1 MASQDYEEKGIELFD
16 DVVKIYAQAEQEMLA
31 KVAKRVKKGATD
43 TGWNE
48 TKLDDVQSMNKQID
62 AILTSAQTKVM
73 NKVSS
78 HAKAEYMKAADIQ
91 FDEGISDYVK
101 DSVRVTSEYMSKNFN
116 TMIKRVTQDE
126 NDFKGLNSG
135 AMMYIDPK
143 DTSVLHINP
152 AKFKDKSVAQIN
164 EMLKAQEGKYH
175 KNMDMKSLVMHEYGH
190 VVAVNKNLGPT
201 MDKLL
206 SEFVKSD
213 KFNDFVKS
221 LSPDEQM
228 MLPYLDDSQK
238 VAKMVSYYA
247 GTSKDELFAEA
258 FADYYKNGENASEFA
273 KMLGKEV
280 EEISKKEV
288 EEAVKKRQAAQT
300 FKQMMND
307 AEIPMNLQQLLLA
320 TNNLLTNAK
329 FQVLRNADD
338 AYRQIQANASTAL
351 LSGVDTRIGVSQRM
365 LNEFAQKGITT
376 FVDKSGR
383 HWDLGSYAEMCART
397 VSSHAA
403 LQGHIQRQEEVGEDL
418 VKVSSIG
425 TTCPICMPWQGVVL
439 SISGKSPKYH
449 SLDEAKSAGL
459 FHPNCKH
466 TLLMYIPELDDGT
479 ENEGKVE
486 PSPVDVTSKSFVR
499 NKLIEQQRSNE
510 RNIRYWKKRMSM
522 AITPEDKEKARQ
534 KVKYW
539 QQTNMLF
546 CEKNGLRRQYAREN
560 SLRPNKLGKT
570 GVFIGGSKFE
580 FEELYKDVVGV
591 SSQTVFKAVDL
602 SGKRYD
608 SWLRDEIVS
617 LDQLDIDKAQM
628 KDASYK
634 SVTPTSL
641 YKKYIGDNPLA
652 DWAAVS
658 PYEKGTKEYKSGY
671 AKWLKMQIDEI
682 GVSYKIKPK
691 YTEVHEDIPIEDTK
705 LSATEIYKKYHDGKK
720 PTVAYSEAGGEEGTG
735 MKYGKWVETE
745 KKKLIK
751 EGITKT
757 VPFDSSTMEKTRTV
771 IKEAKKVVEEAE
783 KFVEEP
789 ELVAYKEMLKKTK
802 TEPKAISTEMKLIS
816 DKIKTATGFEKTL
829 LEKKYEAVKE
839 HDLDVLREKVK
850 TAKLGSGTGDV
861 DFEMK
866 WLKEHVLDSKTIPDE
881 VKAHVKKKYDI
892 WDERKKELD
901 AIEAEKKRKAEEKA
915 REEERKRRLVKDIK
929 DTVYK
934 HGYKNEDL
942 EMMKSMFKDD
952 DKDASIKRKAI
963 DDIISERE
971 AQAEARRR
979 AEEEAKLRE
988 QRAKERAE
996 RRAKGGYIPRDTGA
1010 SVLDG
1015 LTDYYGRS
1023 SAKSTAKSMIKN
1035 IASKLGLTEEQAL
1048 QQVNDDL
1055 AAIVDECQ
1063 FGARISGRVL
1073 KLVLSDDPSTR
1084 GFKNLFEVGTGGGC
1098 TNKDVRA
1105 KGENRVF
1112 GYSGA
1117 AEKWKNNTKDRPFYG
1132 MMVPTYD
1139 EGASDIVQYYKKG
1152 PGTWYGD
1159 GITLVFDKSIASN
1172 MSFTLGD
1179 SLDYKGRVVGCEVT
1193 SPEFRGAHYSFTDE
1207 YVGAKKSGA
1216 DAGRTLM
1223 KIASCGDEYMEL
1235 QYHGNDTK
1243 QSMVDYIEHVYIDG
1257 NRPDIEKL
1265 LTEKGIPFTI
1275 I

>member
-1 MASQDYEEKGIELFD
+1 MATLASQDYEEKGIELFD

-48 TKLDDVQSMNKQID
+48 IKLDDVQSMNKQID

-221 LSPDEQM
+221 LSPDERM

-570 GVFIGGSKFE
+570 GAFIGGSKFE

-591 SSQTVFKAVDL
+591 SSQTVFKAIDL

-641 YKKYIGDNPLA
+641 YKKYIGDSPLA

-850 TAKLGSGTGDV
+850 TAKHGSGSGDV

-892 WDERKKELD
+892 WAERKVELD
-901 AIEAEKKRKAEEKA
+901 KEEAEKKRKEAERLAKEEK
-915 REEERKRRLVKDIK
+915 KRRAIKSFKDIAEK
-929 DTVYK
+929 IS
-934 HGYKNEDL
+934 NEDI
-942 EMMKSMFKDD
+942 EAMKKLTIKDD
-952 DKDASIKRKAI
+952 DEFRDEKIKALDEIIKERTKAAEDRRI
-963 DDIISERE
+963 
-971 AQAEARRR
+971 AAEA
-979 AEEEAKLRE
+979 
-988 QRAKERAE
+988 AE
-996 RRAKGGYIPRDTGA
+996 RRKKMLEDREKYLAEMGVLPRDKGA
-1010 SVLDG
+1010 AILDDLSG
-1015 LTDYYGRS
+1015 YYDSTLRS
-1023 SAKSTAKSMIKN
+1023 SAKKRAQSTIDDIAKELSIT
-1035 IASKLGLTEEQAL
+1035 SEQAKEEL
-1048 QQVNDDL
+1048 NNDL
-1055 AAIVDECQ
+1055 KAMLMECEY
-1063 FGARISGRVL
+1063 GARIKGSVL
-1073 KLVLSDDPSTR
+1073 KKVLSDNPNIR

-1098 TNKDVRA
+1098 TDQYARGG
-1105 KGENRVF
+1105 GEDRVF
-1112 GYSGA
+1112 GYKESFR
-1117 AEKWKNNTKDRPFYG
+1117 KNKLDRPFYG
-1132 MMVPTYD
+1132 MLMPKYD
-1139 EGASDIVQYYKKG
+1139 EKSKKYYQSG
-1152 PGTWYGD
+1152 PGSWYGD
-1159 GITLVFDKSIASN
+1159 GITLTFNKALTNNI
-1172 MSFTLGD
+1172 SFTIGD
-1179 SLDYKGRVVGCEVT
+1179 SLDYDDYVTGCEA
-1193 SPEFRGAHYSFTDE
+1193 SNPEFRGCHRMFESK
-1207 YVGAKKSGA
+1207 YVAAKKSGVTSPSELLMRIA
-1216 DAGRTLM
+1216 DG
-1223 KIASCGDEYMEL
+1223 GDRYLEL
-1235 QYHGNDTK
+1235 QYHGHETK
-1243 QSMVDYIEHVYIDG
+1243 MSMVDYIDKVYIKG
-1257 NRPDIEKL
+1257 SRPDIEKL
-1265 LTEKGIPFTI
+1265 LDEKGIPYEI

>member
-152 AKFKDKSVAQIN
+152 AKFKGKSVAQIN

-190 VVAVNKNLGPT
+190 VIAVNKNLNPT

-280 EEISKKEV
+280 EEISKKDV

-570 GVFIGGSKFE
+570 GAFIGGSKFE

-602 SGKRYD
+602 SGKKYD
-608 SWLRDEIVS
+608 SWLKDEIAS

-652 DWAAVS
+652 DWATVS

-691 YTEVHEDIPIEDTK
+691 YTEVHEDIPIEDIK

-757 VPFDSSTMEKTRTV
+757 VPFENS
-771 IKEAKKVVEEAE
+771 VVEKNTKAINQA
-783 KFVEEP
+783 KAIINDAK
-789 ELVAYKEMLKKTK
+789 LVAYKEELNKTVTGAYTGSQAVKK
-802 TEPKAISTEMKLIS
+802 AAQEMADAKYNGTPEEY
-816 DKIKTATGFEKTL
+816 DTAV
-829 LEKKYEAVKE
+829 KKYELAKEKHLEMIKVKAE
-839 HDLDVLREKVK
+839 KLYGSSEFETEKQKLNDLLENTSSPDAKKHIESQYKVYEQVEADKKEEEKKAAILKKIQEAELKKKIAESGYLVPNDKVIEACTAQGSSFGLLSLRNDLEEKMDDALKEMGAKNLKKGRRGTCYFDIHDYFGDDEREKAIK
-850 TAKLGSGTGDV
+850 KIKPWQAIGDYTSGSRPHNFAYKENESAKDYFNGARYTREQAQYIDT
-861 DFEMK
+861 
-866 WLKEHVLDSKTIPDE
+866 VLDKAFE
-881 VKAHVKKKYDI
+881 V
-892 WDERKKELD
+892 
-901 AIEAEKKRKAEEKA
+901 
-915 REEERKRRLVKDIK
+915 
-929 DTVYK
+929 
-934 HGYKNEDL
+934 
-942 EMMKSMFKDD
+942 
-952 DKDASIKRKAI
+952 
-963 DDIISERE
+963 
-971 AQAEARRR
+971 
-979 AEEEAKLRE
+979 
-988 QRAKERAE
+988 
-996 RRAKGGYIPRDTGA
+996 P
-1010 SVLDG
+1010 
-1015 LTDYYGRS
+1015 
-1023 SAKSTAKSMIKN
+1023 SAT
-1035 IASKLGLTEEQAL
+1035 LTES
-1048 QQVNDDL
+1048 
-1055 AAIVDECQ
+1055 IV
-1063 FGARISGRVL
+1063 
-1073 KLVLSDDPSTR
+1073 
-1084 GFKNLFEVGTGGGC
+1084 
-1098 TNKDVRA
+1098 VR
-1105 KGENRVF
+1105 
-1112 GYSGA
+1112 
-1117 AEKWKNNTKDRPFYG
+1117 
-1132 MMVPTYD
+1132 
-1139 EGASDIVQYYKKG
+1139 
-1152 PGTWYGD
+1152 
-1159 GITLVFDKSIASN
+1159 
-1172 MSFTLGD
+1172 
-1179 SLDYKGRVVGCEVT
+1179 
-1193 SPEFRGAHYSFTDE
+1193 
-1207 YVGAKKSGA
+1207 
-1216 DAGRTLM
+1216 
-1223 KIASCGDEYMEL
+1223 
-1235 QYHGNDTK
+1235 HGNDENGLIGLLGDD
-1243 QSMVDYIEHVYIDG
+1243 VDYETYTHKKFIDRLKELNKKTESGEMVMLKETGYLSTSPFNNGGFTDKAVELRILCPPGTKGLYVDEYSYYEGEQEVILKRNQKFKFVKAYSKEIDEEEFDNVRGKMKGSG
-1257 NRPDIEKL
+1257 NGYYTSSIIYLQAIPD
-1265 LTEKGIPFTI
+1265 
-1275 I
+1275 